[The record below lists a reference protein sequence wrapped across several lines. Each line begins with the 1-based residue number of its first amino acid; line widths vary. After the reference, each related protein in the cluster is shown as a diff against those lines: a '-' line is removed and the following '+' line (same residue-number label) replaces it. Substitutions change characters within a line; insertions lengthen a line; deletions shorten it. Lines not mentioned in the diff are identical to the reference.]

1 MADFTIKTDD
11 TRPEFAVVLKDQDG
25 VMDLSGVASCR
36 LILKK
41 TGTTVTGTCTTLT
54 LTAAITAGLA
64 SDTDPDTGDAWTGGE
79 LATECVVRYPWIAAD
94 TSGAGVYQ
102 GEIELTYGAG
112 LIETVPNDDYFSV
125 EFVAD
130 LD

>member
-1 MADFTIKTDD
+1 
-11 TRPEFAVVLKDQDG
+11 
-25 VMDLSGVASCR
+25 MDLSAVASCR

-41 TGTTVTGTCTTLT
+41 QGTTVTGTCTMIT
-54 LTAAITAGLA
+54 LTAAIAAGLA
-64 SDTDPDTGDAWTGGE
+64 SDTDPDTGEAWTAPE

-94 TSGAGVYQ
+94 TSSAGIYE
-102 GEIELTYGAG
+102 GEVELTHGVN
-112 LIETVPNDDYFSV
+112 LIETVPNDGYFSV